1 MQNDKVSPT
10 AVGTQIRG
18 ARKVNNDQVAID
30 VEMQKDKPLD
40 DEDDDKGKNKS
51 CMLKFRFILLTL
63 LSGLFPICYC
73 SAWFQVTDDVTHCS
87 KVHST
92 YIR

>member
-1 MQNDKVSPT
+1 MHTLIPMQNDKVSPT

-40 DEDDDKGKNKS
+40 DEDDDKGGNKS
-51 CMLKFRFILLTL
+51 CMLKL
-63 LSGLFPICYC
+63 GLYC
-73 SAWFQVTDDVTHCS
+73 
-87 KVHST
+87 
-92 YIR
+92 